1 MLSRWIMAVV
11 QVETPKRTKERGL
24 KGEGDEMEVVHSIK
38 SGHII
43 SSPILDDNATTV
55 LSLLLLLS

>member
-1 MLSRWIMAVV
+1 MAVV
-11 QVETPKRTKERGL
+11 QVETPQRTKERGL